1 MAQTLLGQM
10 ELLDLARG
18 KYKYVN
24 VNTRQTNQKKNLKIQ
39 DDIKIFFPICDLKLQ
54 KKIFFSSIECLF
66 Y

>member
-1 MAQTLLGQM
+1 M

-39 DDIKIFFPICDLKLQ
+39 DDIKIFFTICDLKLQ
-54 KKIFFSSIECLF
+54 KKIFFSSNVVLTTQPQTQKI
-66 Y
+66 